1 MPADAAT
8 PITRPAKLSEMAA
21 DLLRERILR
30 GQLAPGSPLSQEVL
44 AREFGI
50 SRTPMRD
57 ALKLLERDG
66 LIELDDTGSA
76 AVADPKDDDARDLL
90 QIREVIDSIA
100 ARRAAMLAEPLRSEL
115 GAILAPIVSEL
126 ADAAAA
132 EDRYRFRVADSR
144 FHVTILQQCGL
155 DELDRCQAFVHT
167 TALSM
172 YAARPPTPG
181 HLAASSQQHGE
192 IGAAIIA
199 GDADLSARRAAEHVR
214 HAYEYYYR
222 DWPPTVRHDE

>member
-1 MPADAAT
+1 MPAEPAT

-21 DLLRERILR
+21 DLLRERILS
-30 GQLAPGSPLSQEVL
+30 GQLAPGSQLSQEGL

-66 LIELDDTGSA
+66 LIELDGTGAA

-90 QIREVIDSIA
+90 QIREVIDSVA
-100 ARRAAMLAEPLRSEL
+100 ARRAAMLAEPLRHEL
-115 GAILAPIVSEL
+115 GGILKPIVSEL
-126 ADAAAA
+126 SKAAAA

-144 FHVTILQQCGL
+144 FHVTILRRCGL

-172 YAARPPTPG
+172 YAVRPPSPG
-181 HLAASSQQHGE
+181 HLAAASQQHGA
-192 IGAAIIA
+192 IGAAIMA
-199 GDADLSARRAAEHVR
+199 GDADLSASRAAEHVR

-222 DWPPTVRHDE
+222 DWPPTA

>member
-30 GQLAPGSPLSQEVL
+30 GQLPPGSPLSQEVL

-66 LIELDDTGSA
+66 LIQLDGTGSA

-100 ARRAAMLAEPLRSEL
+100 ARRAAMLPEPLRSEL
-115 GAILAPIVSEL
+115 GAILTPIVSEL

-132 EDRYRFRVADSR
+132 EDRYRFRLADSR
-144 FHVTILQQCGL
+144 FHVTILQHCGL

-172 YAARPPTPG
+172 YAVRPPTPG
-181 HLAASSQQHGE
+181 HLAASSQQHGD

-199 GDADLSARRAAEHVR
+199 GDADLSARCAAEHVR

-222 DWPPTVRHDE
+222 DWPPTADAR